1 MESQITLEIAENG
14 TLTIPA
20 EILQKVHAKPH
31 QPVVVKVVEDHLT
44 IEMTERE
51 RLAQI
56 SEFLQEILQGVT
68 WSEIKEGRRDR

>member
-1 MESQITLEIAENG
+1 METQVTLKVAENG

-20 EILQKVHAKPH
+20 EILQKVHAKPR

-44 IEMTERE
+44 VEMSEHE

-56 SEFLQEILQGVT
+56 SEFLHEILEGVT
-68 WSEIKEGRRDR
+68 WPEIKEGRRDR

>member
-1 MESQITLEIAENG
+1 MATQITLEVAENG

-31 QPVVVKVVEDHLT
+31 QPVVVKVVQDHLT
-44 IEMTERE
+44 IEMSERE
-51 RLAQI
+51 RLAEI
-56 SEFLQEILQGVT
+56 SEFLHEILQGVT